1 MSRGCALVTGASR
14 GIGAATAIA
23 LGGAGYPTVVL
34 CRDDL
39 DAAQEVVATIETAG
53 GQAMSLRADVVCSE
67 RVETAF
73 AEVEKTLGPVA
84 VLVNNAG
91 MRADGLAAD
100 MSDDEWQRVLSVNLS
115 GAFRCT
121 RRALKPMLRA
131 RWGRIIN
138 VASVVAFRGN
148 PGQANYAAS
157 KGGLIAMTRT
167 LAVEVA
173 RRNVTVNAV
182 APGFVPTRLTAGVD
196 PQTLGTIPARRAGTP
211 QDVAACVGFL
221 ASEEAGYVTGATLPV
236 DGGLTA

>member
-1 MSRGCALVTGASR
+1 MTRGCALVTGGAR

-23 LGGAGYPTVVL
+23 LGKAGYPTVIL
-34 CRDDL
+34 CREDL
-39 DAAQEVVATIETAG
+39 DAAQKVVATIETGG
-53 GQAMSLRADVVCSE
+53 GQAICLCADIVCSE
-67 RVETAF
+67 RVEAAF
-73 AEVEKTLGPVA
+73 DEIEQAFGPVA

-91 MRADGLAAD
+91 IRADGLAAD
-100 MSDDEWQRVLSVNLS
+100 MSDDEWQGVLSVNLS

-138 VASVVAFRGN
+138 VSSVVAFRGN
-148 PGQANYAAS
+148 PGQVNYAAS

-167 LAVEVA
+167 LAIEVA

-196 PQTLGTIPARRAGTP
+196 PQTLGAIPARRAGTP
-211 QDVAACVGFL
+211 EDVAACVAFL

>member
-1 MSRGCALVTGASR
+1 VSRGCALVTGASR